1 MTSPLNTDVTANDT
15 PVTVPT
21 MPLARSRRSSGTSSV
36 THVDMAMLR
45 IIPATDPA
53 SVAATRIQNHGP
65 SSSQQVVRCRRAR
78 YTIAASPKQ
87 SADSEVASTM
97 AVCLRWWST

>member
-1 MTSPLNTDVTANDT
+1 MTRPLNTDVTANDT

-53 SVAATRIQNHGP
+53 SVAPTRIQNQGA
-65 SSSQQVVRCRRAR
+65 SSRSRSSVSTSTK
-78 YTIAASPKQ
+78 TIAASPKH